1 MGIIEIITLI
11 GGVAFF
17 LYGMNVMSGGLAK
30 MSGGKLEATL
40 KRMTSNY
47 FMGLLLGAGITVV
60 LQSSSAMTVMLVG
73 LVNSGIMEISQTVGV
88 IMGAHVGTTLT
99 GWLLS
104 LVGLESDNTFL
115 KLLKPEVF
123 SLVFALFG
131 VLMIMGK
138 NKKRKDIG
146 NILVGFAVLMY
157 GMVLMSSSVSSLKDS
172 ESFVSMLTAFD
183 NPFLSI
189 AAGAV
194 FTGIIQSSAAGVGIL
209 QALSLTGAISY
220 KAAIPLILGMNIG
233 TCVTSIISSFGVSK
247 NAKKVSVIHIVSNL
261 VGATVGLLLF
271 YGAHAIFDFGF
282 IENAVNPFTIALI
295 HTAFNIFNTI
305 LWTPFRKPLVS
316 IANLIIRGKDKSES
330 VVFAPD
336 ERLLA
341 TPSVAVSESFIAAG
355 EMAKKAKDAIFK
367 SLEILS
373 DYDAKKAE
381 EITEQE
387 NVIDTYEDKLGT
399 YLVKVSSHDLSVK
412 DSQIVANMLHSIGDF
427 ERIGD
432 HACNLLKTATEIH
445 EKKIKFSDEAIKEI
459 ETVKAALYEILDIT
473 VEAFEKRDVKL
484 AMKVEPLEQV
494 IDMLTDTVKSNHISR
509 LQSGN
514 CTIELGFVLSD
525 IITNFERVSD
535 HCSNVA
541 VAVIESFEGAFGTHE
556 YLGAVKAGEN
566 ERYRTDFENFSAKY
580 AISQQ

>member
-88 IMGAHVGTTLT
+88 IMGAHIGTTLT

-138 NKKRKDIG
+138 NKKRRDIG

-189 AAGAV
+189 VAGTV

-282 IENAVNPFTIALI
+282 IEKAVNPFTIALI

-387 NVIDTYEDKLGT
+387 NLIDTYEDKLGT
-399 YLVKVSSHDLSVK
+399 YLVKVSSHDLSIK
-412 DSQIVANMLHSIGDF
+412 DSQIVVNMLHSIGDF

-432 HACNLLKTATEIH
+432 HACNLLETATEIH
-445 EKKIKFSDEAIKEI
+445 EKKIKFSGEAIKEI

-541 VAVIESFEGAFGTHE
+541 VAVIESFEGSFDTHE
-556 YLGAVKAGEN
+556 YLGAIKAGDN

>member
-189 AAGAV
+189 VAGAV

-305 LWTPFRKPLVS
+305 LWTPFRKPLIA
-316 IANLIIRGKDKSES
+316 IANLVVRGKDKSES

-387 NVIDTYEDKLGT
+387 NLIDTYEDKLGT

-432 HACNLLKTATEIH
+432 HACNLLKTASEIH

-509 LQSGN
+509 LQSGS

-541 VAVIESFEGAFGTHE
+541 VAVIESFESSFDTHQ

-566 ERYRTDFENFSAKY
+566 EQYRTDFENFAAKY